1 LIQNP
6 TSETLKFQLFV
17 GYDLDDSYIS
27 RQTDKIAWMD
37 RGAFRDKM
45 QRQIDIYMK
54 GVSLDLVE

>member
-1 LIQNP
+1 
-6 TSETLKFQLFV
+6 
-17 GYDLDDSYIS
+17 
-27 RQTDKIAWMD
+27 MD